1 MRIGI
6 LALQGAVAPHQ
17 AKLAALGVEAPAVR
31 EAAGLEGL
39 DGLILPG
46 GESTTFLKLI
56 GHFGL
61 AQPLKAFAET
71 RPLWGVCAGTILL
84 ARRVENP
91 SQRSL
96 GILPFTVRRNGY
108 GRQNESFIA
117 GFELRLPGRP
127 AVSQEGVFIRAPH
140 VTARDDGVQGLGEHE
155 GWPVALQYGRHLAT
169 TFHPELSEA
178 GHLHRYFIALCEDA
192 SQRRAS
198 G

>member
-17 AKLAALGVEAPAVR
+17 AKLAELGVTAPAVR
-31 EAAGLEGL
+31 EAAELERL

-56 GHFGL
+56 GHYGL
-61 AQPLKAFAET
+61 AAPLQAFART
-71 RPLWGVCAGTILL
+71 RSLWGVCAGSILL
-84 ARRVENP
+84 ASRVENP
-91 SQRSL
+91 SQQTL
-96 GILPFTVRRNGY
+96 DILPITVRRNVY

-117 GFELRLPGRP
+117 DFQLRLPGQGP
-127 AVSQEGVFIRAPH
+127 VTQEGMFIRAPG
-140 VTARDDGVQGLGEHE
+140 VTAREDSVSVLGEHD

-169 TFHPELSEA
+169 TFHPELSA
-178 GHLHRYFIALCEDA
+178 GSLLHEHFISLCKEA

-198 G
+198 

>member
-31 EAAGLEGL
+31 EAGELEPL
-39 DGLILPG
+39 EGLILPG
-46 GESTTFLKLI
+46 GESSTFLKLI
-56 GHFGL
+56 GHQGL
-61 AQPLKAFAET
+61 AAPLKTFAET
-71 RPLWGVCAGTILL
+71 RPLWGVCAGLILL

-91 SQRSL
+91 GQETL
-96 GILPFTVRRNGY
+96 DILPITVRRNAY

-117 GFELRLPGRP
+117 TFDLRLPGQP
-127 AVSQEGVFIRAPH
+127 AVPQEGVFIRAPGI
-140 VTARDDGVQGLGEHE
+140 TAREDSVQVLGEHQD
-155 GWPVALQYGRHLAT
+155 WPVALQYGRHLAT

-178 GHLHRYFIALCEDA
+178 GHLHRHFIALCEEA

-198 G
+198 

>member
-17 AKLAALGVEAPAVR
+17 DKLAALGVEAPAVR
-31 EAAGLEGL
+31 EAAEFGTL
-39 DGLILPG
+39 DGLIFPG

-56 GHFGL
+56 GHYGL
-61 AQPLKAFAET
+61 AAPLKAFAET
-71 RPLWGVCAGTILL
+71 RSMWGVCAGSILL

-91 SQRSL
+91 SQQTL
-96 GILPFTVRRNGY
+96 GILPFTVRRNAY

-117 GFELRLPGRP
+117 NFALRLPGRP
-127 AVSQEGVFIRAPH
+127 AVTQEGVFIRAPGI
-140 VTARDDGVQGLGEHE
+140 TARDDGVQVLGEHE

-178 GHLHRYFIALCEDA
+178 GHLHRHFIALCEEA
-192 SQRRAS
+192 SKRRAS
-198 G
+198 